1 MTNIKFVDVMSDEG
15 FKRVFGVEENM
26 ILLLEAAFQDRK
38 IRKVK
43 YLDKEK
49 FGLFKNSRRSIYDL
63 HCEDENGKKFIVE
76 VQYKEVDNFINR
88 SIYYVSSCL
97 QQQTKPGK
105 DWDNRM
111 KPVYFLA
118 LTPFDLPGTPPD
130 QWLHR
135 FELREEKSG
144 QLLTD
149 NIRFVYVELGKFNKN
164 DEELSTKED
173 RMAFFMKNAAFLEH
187 RPTSMMLK
195 MYDTLFNAA
204 AFAGMTRK
212 QQEDYMSW
220 WRIRQDN
227 YNADRRA
234 KRIAREEGLAE
245 GLKEGREKGLAE
257 GREKGL
263 AEGRA
268 EGRAEGARE
277 QAVTIATKMME
288 LGLSEETIEQST
300 GLSAS
305 EIKLLTK

>member
-1 MTNIKFVDVMSDEG
+1 
-15 FKRVFGVEENM
+15 
-26 ILLLEAAFQDRK
+26 
-38 IRKVK
+38 
-43 YLDKEK
+43 
-49 FGLFKNSRRSIYDL
+49 
-63 HCEDENGKKFIVE
+63 
-76 VQYKEVDNFINR
+76 
-88 SIYYVSSCL
+88 
-97 QQQTKPGK
+97 
-105 DWDNRM
+105 
-111 KPVYFLA
+111 
-118 LTPFDLPGTPPD
+118 
-130 QWLHR
+130 
-135 FELREEKSG
+135 
-144 QLLTD
+144 
-149 NIRFVYVELGKFNKN
+149 
-164 DEELSTKED
+164 
-173 RMAFFMKNAAFLEH
+173 
-187 RPTSMMLK
+187 MLK

-277 QAVTIATKMME
+277 QAAIIATRMME

-305 EIKLLTK
+305 EIKSLTK

>member
-1 MTNIKFVDVMSDEG
+1 MSDEG

-135 FELREEKSG
+135 FELREEK
-144 QLLTD
+144 
-149 NIRFVYVELGKFNKN
+149 R
-164 DEELSTKED
+164 
-173 RMAFFMKNAAFLEH
+173 
-187 RPTSMMLK
+187 
-195 MYDTLFNAA
+195 
-204 AFAGMTRK
+204 
-212 QQEDYMSW
+212 
-220 WRIRQDN
+220 
-227 YNADRRA
+227 DRRNRRA
-234 KRIAREEGLAE
+234 DDGARFLGQSGKSA
-245 GLKEGREKGLAE
+245 GCRRSDQGV
-257 GREKGL
+257 
-263 AEGRA
+263 
-268 EGRAEGARE
+268 EGAC
-277 QAVTIATKMME
+277 
-288 LGLSEETIEQST
+288 
-300 GLSAS
+300 
-305 EIKLLTK
+305 